1 MYSVLLRLTFMP
13 LLSRHENLKMT
24 SPVNWKPEADKVY
37 CDIKQALVST
47 IALALPGYSK
57 PFVQMVNCKAKMRPV
72 AYISTKLVACALP
85 HCIRALIA
93 ALMVVEISQL
103 NTTLLMLVNF
113 LQIVY

>member
-1 MYSVLLRLTFMP
+1 
-13 LLSRHENLKMT
+13 MT
-24 SPVNWKPEADKVY
+24 SPVNWKPEADKVF
-37 CDIKQALVST
+37 CDIKQGLVST
-47 IALALPGYSK
+47 TALALPGYSK
-57 PFVQMVNCKAKMRPV
+57 PFIQLVNIQQHEAKMRPI
-72 AYISTKLVACALP
+72 AYISSKLVACALP